1 MILTLKIPSLAK
13 RYAHLFLEQNSM
25 GNRGHFDGSKEQQ
38 FTGLLGEICFKRL
51 VSGEWPNIDT
61 GFDGGYDLKVE
72 GRCVDVKTMGRT
84 VKVESGFVHNYVLVQ
99 SHLAADM
106 LVFQSYI
113 KKTNILEVCGWIDKE
128 DALAFGT
135 VYPKGSIRTRRD
147 GTTFTTGTELLEI
160 EQGFL
165 KPFCGRLNLVLEES
179 HLTGPLFPEPPEPIH
194 ENILSI

>member
-1 MILTLKIPSLAK
+1 
-13 RYAHLFLEQNSM
+13 
-25 GNRGHFDGSKEQQ
+25 
-38 FTGLLGEICFKRL
+38 
-51 VSGEWPNIDT
+51 
-61 GFDGGYDLKVE
+61 
-72 GRCVDVKTMGRT
+72 
-84 VKVESGFVHNYVLVQ
+84 
-99 SHLAADM
+99 M

-113 KKTNILEVCGWIDKE
+113 KKTNILGVCGWIDKE

-135 VYPKGSIRTRRD
+135 VYPQGSIRTRRD